1 MSSRRSLGQMFRC
14 GRLLVQNHGRG
25 SVGLRWAVGGQ
36 QQQLPGAADVG
47 GQHHHHGLH
56 LRLLTSSAIA
66 LGKDKKYS
74 TVPQRQ
80 PDWNRAVSDAE
91 KIVGYPTSYLTLR
104 SLLSDEMSNIAGHIR
119 KLVGS
124 SHPLLKTAKRLI
136 YNGRNNMQTRGLIVL
151 LISKAAGHVNPEELD
166 QDQPAGVSHRQRS
179 LAEITEMIHTAHL
192 LHKGVVNIHKDM
204 FDGTT
209 LEDMQFGNKIAI
221 LAGDYLLANACT
233 GMAALRNTK
242 VVELISTAIS
252 DFMQAEFIGTRD
264 NQGNPLPD
272 TDINIR
278 DWEERNFLAAGSLLA
293 KSCQSTML
301 LSGHDEEMQ
310 KKGFEFGKELALAWQ
325 AYTDLQPF
333 LDLYRYP
340 PGTPFDLTSSP
351 VIMHLWEDPELRLE
365 IQKAGESLD
374 DFDYKKIHEIIM
386 AGNGVQKA
394 KNLCQRH
401 SEAALKILHETFEA
415 SDARTA
421 LTNIINALRID

>member
-1 MSSRRSLGQMFRC
+1 
-14 GRLLVQNHGRG
+14 
-25 SVGLRWAVGGQ
+25 
-36 QQQLPGAADVG
+36 
-47 GQHHHHGLH
+47 
-56 LRLLTSSAIA
+56 
-66 LGKDKKYS
+66 KDKKTYS

-151 LISKAAGHVNPEELD
+151 LISKAAGHLNPEELEH
-166 QDQPAGVSHRQRS
+166 QDQPVGVSHRQRS

-192 LHKGVVNIHKDM
+192 LHKGVVNISTDL

-209 LEDMQFGNKIAI
+209 LEDMQFGNKIAV
-221 LAGDYLLANACT
+221 LAGDYFLATACT
-233 GMAALRNTK
+233 GLAALRNTR

-252 DFMQAEFIGTRD
+252 DFMQAEFIGFRD

-272 TDINIR
+272 PDINIQ
-278 DWEERNFLAAGSLLA
+278 DWEDRNFLAAGSLLA
-293 KSCQSTML
+293 KSCQSTMV

-310 KKGFEFGKELALAWQ
+310 KKGFEFGRELALAWQ

-333 LDLYRYP
+333 MDLYRYP

-351 VIMHLWEDPELRLE
+351 VIMHLKEHPELCHD
-365 IQKAGESLD
+365 IHNAMDTLD
-374 DFDYKKIHEIIM
+374 ERDYKKIHDM
-386 AGNGVQKA
+386 VMNGNGVTKA
-394 KNLCQRH
+394 KELCQRH
-401 SEAALKILHETFEA
+401 SEAALRVLHSAFEP